1 MHSILQLGYC
11 SSEKDEHGMNA
22 APVFMP
28 ATVERGPCRRG
39 MPRGAILLDVMIGL
53 ITRPGARNQLPWNR
67 GLFAFSGRKSL
78 WSYWLLMIFCT
89 ALGGCLTT
97 QKTPVPGIAIIV
109 SDNSQAFVGVQ
120 REIGKKFSQ
129 RVETY
134 TLGDES
140 RNSTVRKKIQ
150 SSDLPVIVA
159 IGLPAARLA
168 QGLSGK
174 KVIFCQVFN
183 YEDTELVMPWMKGV
197 SATAPVREQLRVW
210 KALNPKLTNVGVITG
225 KNLQG
230 LMEEAQAA
238 AQENKIRLDHIE
250 VSSDKETLFAY
261 KQISPKMQ
269 GLWLV
274 PDNRVLSRDVIRDIM
289 AHSVKEGKQVAVFG
303 HELLGLGGLIS
314 AETSYAD
321 IAEQVLT
328 RVRQAQEASGIPGAP
343 VIPLTRT
350 VIKIN
355 TVMVKRLNLKTPGTL
370 RGMAYAP

>member
-1 MHSILQLGYC
+1 MVC
-11 SSEKDEHGMNA
+11 
-22 APVFMP
+22 
-28 ATVERGPCRRG
+28 
-39 MPRGAILLDVMIGL
+39 
-53 ITRPGARNQLPWNR
+53 
-67 GLFAFSGRKSL
+67 
-78 WSYWLLMIFCT
+78 LLMTFCA
-89 ALGGCLTT
+89 ALGGCLAT
-97 QKTPVPGIAIIV
+97 QKTLVLGIAIIV
-109 SDNSQAFVGVQ
+109 SDNSPAFVGVQ
-120 REIGKKFSQ
+120 REIGKQFSQ

-134 TLGDES
+134 TLGDEN
-140 RNSTVRKKIQ
+140 RNSTVQKKIQ

-183 YEDTELVMPWMKGV
+183 YEDTELVTPWMKGV
-197 SATAPVREQLRVW
+197 SATAPVREQFRVW
-210 KALNPKLTNVGVITG
+210 KALNPKLTRVGVITG

-238 AQENKIRLDHIE
+238 SREYQIRLDHVE
-250 VSSDKETLFAY
+250 ARSDKETLYAY
-261 KQISPKMQ
+261 KQLSPKIQ

-289 AHSVKEGKQVAVFG
+289 AHSVKAGNQVAVFG
-303 HELLGLGGLIS
+303 RELLGLGGLIS

-328 RVRQAQEASGIPGAP
+328 RVRQAQEASGVPGAP

-355 TVMVKRLNLKTPGTL
+355 TVMAKRLNLKIQGTL

>member
-1 MHSILQLGYC
+1 MVC
-11 SSEKDEHGMNA
+11 
-22 APVFMP
+22 
-28 ATVERGPCRRG
+28 
-39 MPRGAILLDVMIGL
+39 
-53 ITRPGARNQLPWNR
+53 
-67 GLFAFSGRKSL
+67 
-78 WSYWLLMIFCT
+78 LLMTFCA
-89 ALGGCLTT
+89 ALGGCLAT
-97 QKTPVPGIAIIV
+97 QKMPVPVPGIAIIV
-109 SDNSQAFVGVQ
+109 SDNSPAFVGVQ
-120 REIGKKFSQ
+120 REIGKKFPR
-129 RVETY
+129 RVETF

-140 RNSTVRKKIQ
+140 KYSTARKKIQ

-159 IGLPAARLA
+159 IGLPAAQLA

-183 YEDTELVMPWMKGV
+183 YEDTDLVTPWMKGV
-197 SATAPVREQLRVW
+197 SATAPVREQFRVW
-210 KALNPKLTNVGVITG
+210 KALHPKLTRVGVITG

-238 AQENKIRLDHIE
+238 AGEYQIRLDHVE
-250 VSSDKETLFAY
+250 ARSDKETLYAY
-261 KQISPKMQ
+261 KQLSPKIQ

-289 AHSVKEGKQVAVFG
+289 AHSVKEGNQVAVFG
-303 HELLGLGGLIS
+303 RELLGLGGLIS

-328 RVRQAQEASGIPGAP
+328 RVRQAQEASGVPGAP

-355 TVMVKRLNLKTPGTL
+355 TVMAKRLNLKIPETL
-370 RGMAYAP
+370 RGMTYAP

>member
-1 MHSILQLGYC
+1 MWAVC
-11 SSEKDEHGMNA
+11 
-22 APVFMP
+22 
-28 ATVERGPCRRG
+28 
-39 MPRGAILLDVMIGL
+39 
-53 ITRPGARNQLPWNR
+53 LP
-67 GLFAFSGRKSL
+67 
-78 WSYWLLMIFCT
+78 MIFCV
-89 ALGGCLTT
+89 ALGGCFAT
-97 QKTPVPGIAIIV
+97 QKTPVPVSGIAIIL
-109 SDNSQAFVGVQ
+109 SDNSPAFIGVQ
-120 REIGKKFSQ
+120 REIAKKFPQ

-140 RNSTVRKKIQ
+140 KYSTVRKKIQ

-174 KVIFCQVFN
+174 KVVFCQVFN
-183 YEDTELVMPWMKGV
+183 YEDTELVTPWMKGV
-197 SATAPVREQLRVW
+197 SATAPVREQFRVW
-210 KALNPKLTNVGVITG
+210 KALYPKLTSVGVITG

-238 AQENKIRLDHIE
+238 AMENKIRLDHVE
-250 VSSDKETLFAY
+250 VRSDKETLYAY
-261 KQISPKMQ
+261 KQLAPKIQ

-274 PDNRVLSRDVIRDIM
+274 PDNRVLSHDVIRDIM

-303 HELLGLGGLIS
+303 RELLGLGGLIS

-321 IAEQVLT
+321 IAEQVLA
-328 RVRQAQEASGIPGAP
+328 RVRHAQEVSGVPGAP

-355 TVMVKRLNLKTPGTL
+355 TVMAKRLNMTLPASL

>member
-1 MHSILQLGYC
+1 MTC
-11 SSEKDEHGMNA
+11 
-22 APVFMP
+22 
-28 ATVERGPCRRG
+28 
-39 MPRGAILLDVMIGL
+39 
-53 ITRPGARNQLPWNR
+53 LP
-67 GLFAFSGRKSL
+67 
-78 WSYWLLMIFCT
+78 MIFCT
-89 ALGGCLTT
+89 ALGGCFATL
-97 QKTPVPGIAIIV
+97 KTPAPVSGIAIIV
-109 SDNSQAFVGVQ
+109 SDNSPAFVGVQ
-120 REIGKKFSQ
+120 REIGKKFPQ
-129 RVETY
+129 RVETV

-140 RNSTVRKKIQ
+140 KYAAARKKIQ

-159 IGLPAARLA
+159 IGLSAAQLA

-183 YEDTELVMPWMKGV
+183 YEDTDLVTPWMKGV
-197 SATAPVREQLRVW
+197 SATAPVREQFRVW
-210 KALNPKLTNVGVITG
+210 KALHPKLTRVGVITG

-238 AQENKIRLDHIE
+238 AREYQIRLDHVE
-250 VSSDKETLFAY
+250 AGSDKETLYAY
-261 KQISPKMQ
+261 KQLSPKIQ

-289 AHSVKEGKQVAVFG
+289 AHSVKEGKQVVVFR

-328 RVRQAQEASGIPGAP
+328 RVRQAQEASGVPGAP
-343 VIPLTRT
+343 VVPLTRT

-355 TVMVKRLNLKTPGTL
+355 AVMAKRLNLKIPETL
-370 RGMAYAP
+370 RGMIYAP

>member
-1 MHSILQLGYC
+1 MQ
-11 SSEKDEHGMNA
+11 
-22 APVFMP
+22 
-28 ATVERGPCRRG
+28 
-39 MPRGAILLDVMIGL
+39 DVRIDL
-53 ITRPGARNQLPWNR
+53 ITRLSARNQLPWDR
-67 GLFAFSGRKSL
+67 GLFSFSGRKSL
-78 WSYWLLMIFCT
+78 WAVCLLMALCA
-89 ALGGCLTT
+89 ALGGCFATH
-97 QKTPVPGIAIIV
+97 KPPVPGITIIV
-109 SDNSQAFVGVQ
+109 SDNSPAFVGVQ
-120 REIGKKFSQ
+120 REIAKKFSQ

-140 RNSTVRKKIQ
+140 KYSTVQKKIQ

-174 KVIFCQVFN
+174 KVVFCQVFN
-183 YEDTELVMPWMKGV
+183 YEDTELVTSRMKGV
-197 SATAPVREQLRVW
+197 SATAPVREQFRVW
-210 KALNPKLTNVGVITG
+210 KALYPKLTRVGVITG

-230 LMEEAQAA
+230 LMEESQVAA
-238 AQENKIRLDHIE
+238 KENQIKLDHVE
-250 VSSDKETLFAY
+250 VRSDKETIYAY
-261 KQISPKMQ
+261 KQLSPKMQ

-303 HELLGLGGLIS
+303 RELLGLGGLIS

-328 RVRQAQEASGIPGAP
+328 RVRQAQEASGVPGAP

-355 TVMVKRLNLKTPGTL
+355 TVMAKRLNLKLPETL

>member
-1 MHSILQLGYC
+1 MWAVC
-11 SSEKDEHGMNA
+11 
-22 APVFMP
+22 
-28 ATVERGPCRRG
+28 
-39 MPRGAILLDVMIGL
+39 
-53 ITRPGARNQLPWNR
+53 LP
-67 GLFAFSGRKSL
+67 
-78 WSYWLLMIFCT
+78 MIFCV
-89 ALGGCLTT
+89 ALGGCFAT
-97 QKTPVPGIAIIV
+97 QKTPVPVSGIAIIL
-109 SDNSQAFVGVQ
+109 SDNSPAFVGVQ
-120 REIGKKFSQ
+120 REIAKKFPQ

-140 RNSTVRKKIQ
+140 KYSTVRKKIQ

-174 KVIFCQVFN
+174 KVVFCQVFN
-183 YEDTELVMPWMKGV
+183 YEDTELVTPWMKGV
-197 SATAPVREQLRVW
+197 SATAPVREQFRVW
-210 KALNPKLTNVGVITG
+210 KALYPKLTSVGVITG

-230 LMEEAQAA
+230 LMKETQAA
-238 AQENKIRLDHIE
+238 AKENQIRLDRVE
-250 VSSDKETLFAY
+250 VRSDKETLYAY
-261 KQISPKMQ
+261 KQLSPKMQ

-303 HELLGLGGLIS
+303 RELLGLGGLIS

-321 IAEQVLT
+321 IAEQVLA
-328 RVRQAQEASGIPGAP
+328 RVRHAQEVSGVPGAP

-355 TVMVKRLNLKTPGTL
+355 TVMAKRLNMTLPASL